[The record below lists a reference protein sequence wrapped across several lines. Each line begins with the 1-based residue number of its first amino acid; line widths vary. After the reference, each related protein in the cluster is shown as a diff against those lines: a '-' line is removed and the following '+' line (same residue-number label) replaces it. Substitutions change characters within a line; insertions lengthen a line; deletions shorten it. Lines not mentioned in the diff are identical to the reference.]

1 LQLLSV
7 SNSGGGLT
15 VTWLSVSNRLYS
27 LQRSTNLQSGV
38 FSMIATNI
46 AGQPVTTSFSDTG
59 APLDAS
65 CFYRV
70 AVQP

>member
-1 LQLLSV
+1 V
-7 SNSGGGLT
+7 SNSAGGAT
-15 VTWLSVSNRLYS
+15 VTWLSVPNRAYS
-27 LQRSTNLQSGV
+27 VLRSTNLQSGV
-38 FSMIATNI
+38 FSTIATNI